1 MTRRPGHATA
11 RDNRGAML
19 DLIRSAGA
27 TSRVEIAARMGLT
40 EASVSRIVKQLVSAG
55 TVVETGRG
63 SSTGGK
69 RPTLLQ
75 LNPAAGHA
83 VGVFLSEQ
91 RTTYVLTD
99 LAGAVLATIER
110 AGVTQ
115 RSTSALA
122 ELAPQALEELLAAAR
137 IDRAS
142 LLGLG
147 VATPGR
153 ASHPRADP
161 RSGASRVP
169 EWDWTLIEGD
179 FARATGLPV
188 AVENDSTCAAIGEFW
203 TTRGSASTDF
213 AVVNMA
219 VGIGFG
225 LVTGGD
231 VYRGATSNV
240 GEIGHM
246 IIDVDGAEC
255 ACGNRGCL
263 ETVSSASAIVRR
275 ALGDEA
281 LSSRLELT
289 GDPAHV
295 AEDHQRIA
303 RAAADGEV
311 DCLALIQ
318 DAARTLGKVLVSV
331 TNLLDLEQIVLTGPA
346 LDHVGE
352 QVRAVVD
359 EELRERAYIRRVH
372 PTLVRLSTNR
382 RLASAIGAAT
392 LVIHDQLG
400 GFRRTPAAVTA
411 PTAPPSTTADPDG
424 DEAVP
429 APA

>member
-27 TSRVEIAARMGLT
+27 TSRVEIASRMGLT
-40 EASVSRIVKQLVSAG
+40 EASVSRIVKQLVSSG

-63 SSTGGK
+63 TSTGGK

-83 VGVFLSEQ
+83 IGVFLSEQ

-110 AGVTQ
+110 PGATH
-115 RSTSALA
+115 RSTSDLA
-122 ELAPQALEELLAAAR
+122 EQAPEALRELLAAAS
-137 IDRAS
+137 IPADS

-153 ASHPRADP
+153 ASHPHADP
-161 RSGASRVP
+161 RTGPLRTP
-169 EWDWTLIEGD
+169 DWDWARIEAD
-179 FARATGLPV
+179 FARSTGLPV

-263 ETVSSASAIVRR
+263 ETVSAASAIVRR
-275 ALGDEA
+275 ALADEA
-281 LSSRLELT
+281 LSARLDLT
-289 GDPAHV
+289 GDAEQV
-295 AEDHQRIA
+295 ADDYQRIA

-311 DCLALIQ
+311 DCLTLIE
-318 DAARTLGKVLVSV
+318 DAARILGKVLVSV

-346 LDHVGE
+346 LDHVGD

-372 PTLVRLSTNR
+372 PTHVRLSSNR

-392 LVIHDQLG
+392 LVLHDQLG
-400 GFRRTPAAVTA
+400 GFRRTPASSAA
-411 PTAPPSTTADPDG
+411 PTTPPSTTAASG
-424 DEAVP
+424 GGEAAP

>member
-1 MTRRPGHATA
+1 
-11 RDNRGAML
+11 ML

-40 EASVSRIVKQLVSAG
+40 EASVSRIVKQLVDAG

-63 SSTGGK
+63 TSTGGK

-91 RTTYVLTD
+91 RTTIVLTD
-99 LAGAVLATIER
+99 LAGAALATIER
-110 AGVTQ
+110 PGVTQ
-115 RSTSALA
+115 RNTAALA
-122 ELAPQALEELLAAAR
+122 EQAPQALQELLSTAR
-137 IDRAS
+137 IDESS

-153 ASHPRADP
+153 ASHPHADP
-161 RSGASRVP
+161 RSGPPRAP
-169 EWDWTLIEGD
+169 DWDWAGIEAD
-179 FARATGLPV
+179 FARSTDLPV
-188 AVENDSTCAAIGEFW
+188 LVENDSTCAAIGEFW
-203 TTRGSASTDF
+203 TTRGSAATDF

-219 VGIGFG
+219 IGIGFG
-225 LVTGGD
+225 LVIGGD

-246 IIDVDGAEC
+246 IVDVDGAEC

-263 ETVSSASAIVRR
+263 ETVSGASAIVRR
-275 ALGDEA
+275 ALESEE
-281 LSSRLELT
+281 LTSRHALT
-289 GDPAHV
+289 GDPTQV
-295 AEDHQRIA
+295 AEEYQRLA
-303 RAAADGEV
+303 RAAADGDTES
-311 DCLALIQ
+311 LALIEE
-318 DAARTLGKVLVSV
+318 AARLLSTVLVSV
-331 TNLLDLEQIVLTGPA
+331 TNLLDLERIVLTGPA

-352 QVRAVVD
+352 QVRAVVA
-359 EELRERAYIRRVH
+359 EQLSQRAYIRRVH
-372 PTLVRLSTNR
+372 PTHVLLSTNR

-400 GFRRTPAAVTA
+400 GFRRTPPPAA
-411 PTAPPSTTADPDG
+411 
-424 DEAVP
+424 AVP
-429 APA
+429 APPPATTSTGKDKVRHAPT